1 MAPTPPPYY
10 DTFTKC
16 LPLFIVFFFSADQF
30 HYDWGL
36 RAVKSVLL
44 VAGKLKRCDPH
55 IDEEAVLMRALRDF
69 NTPKIVSADTPIFL
83 RLIADLFPSMDL
95 APKVSNVGSGM
106 TVAPLSLPPL
116 EPWGS
121 WTTKRSVNT
130 KDSVQFIYNRSI
142 AASLVTQFSQIVWP
156 NDKNNSVSNCV
167 GTCYRTPLQIEGER
181 GAVQDLHP
189 GMRRGAVATG

>member
-1 MAPTPPPYY
+1 MSPPGIRPT
-10 DTFTKC
+10 
-16 LPLFIVFFFSADQF
+16 VFFRFFIFYFLRSPNQF

-95 APKVSNVGSGM
+95 APKVSYVVLAGGHSRRPSPRPQAAQHLTSCANAPVHWHRVRGRLRKICPFGIRSG
-106 TVAPLSLPPL
+106 PG
-116 EPWGS
+116 EPRPH
-121 WTTKRSVNT
+121 KH
-130 KDSVQFIYNRSI
+130 KEL
-142 AASLVTQFSQIVWP
+142 A
-156 NDKNNSVSNCV
+156 
-167 GTCYRTPLQIEGER
+167 
-181 GAVQDLHP
+181 H
-189 GMRRGAVATG
+189 

>member
-1 MAPTPPPYY
+1 MVIPFSVLHAVLTLSRVFTPKLSERLLIFVSFINLILSSWRVPH
-10 DTFTKC
+10 
-16 LPLFIVFFFSADQF
+16 PLAQF

-95 APKVSNVGSGM
+95 APKVSNVLGG
-106 TVAPLSLPPL
+106 VDRR
-116 EPWGS
+116 
-121 WTTKRSVNT
+121 RSSQCPRDLLFT
-130 KDSVQFIYNRSI
+130 AGPQQLLQSTSYFLGKPRHRMGCRESVLF
-142 AASLVTQFSQIVWP
+142 V
-156 NDKNNSVSNCV
+156 VSKSK
-167 GTCYRTPLQIEGER
+167 
-181 GAVQDLHP
+181 
-189 GMRRGAVATG
+189 